1 MRIGICGGTFD
12 PLHNGHAAL
21 VHAALASGQV
31 DRVLVIPSGTPPHK
45 RGDLVSLAC
54 YRYEMARRAFAGE
67 PNVDVS
73 DIEIL
78 RDGPSYT
85 LDTARLLQASQP
97 GDTISLIYG
106 SDILRDIERWHQPVA
121 LLAGFPL
128 LLADRGG

>member
-1 MRIGICGGTFD
+1 VRIGICGGTFD

-45 RGDLVSLAC
+45 RGDLVSMAC

-78 RDGPSYT
+78 REDRPTPWIPPACS
-85 LDTARLLQASQP
+85 RPASP
-97 GDTISLIYG
+97 GS
-106 SDILRDIERWHQPVA
+106 P
-121 LLAGFPL
+121 FP
-128 LLADRGG
+128 